1 LEGVID
7 AVMRLVRAAWTLGR
21 YDAILP
27 REYYDRLPAPARFVG
42 RLLRLGSA
50 KIAGDPGTRLASA
63 LEKLGPAWI
72 KFGQLLAT
80 RPDIVGEKA
89 AQGLSRLKDQLE
101 PFSQNVA
108 LAQLDAAFGEQRES
122 LFPAIGPVVAAAS
135 VAQVH
140 QMTLANGKKVAVKI
154 LRPGIEREIAAEGK
168 AMALVAFLAQSLFP
182 QTRRLEPIAF
192 VATIRAALEKEL
204 DLRREAGAGD
214 AFGEIVAKDGYF
226 KVPTI
231 DWERTARRV
240 LTTSWVEGVGLT
252 KAGALDGADRPKLAN
267 AVTCGFLAAALD
279 HGVFHADMHEGNL
292 ILGSDGAL
300 WAIDFGIMGRL
311 GMAERRYLAEI
322 LYAFLH
328 RDYRRAAAVHIEAG
342 YVPAHYDEGEFAHA
356 LRSVG
361 EPIWGKPAREVSM
374 GRVLTQ
380 LFDVT
385 EQFGMHMRPEL
396 VLLQKTMVQVE
407 GVARAIDP
415 DHDIWEASRPVVER
429 FMTAQLGPEGITRQ
443 VFDDVSSA
451 LATARKLP
459 LLLARIEKL
468 VERAEQRKR

>member
-1 LEGVID
+1 M
-7 AVMRLVRAAWTLGR
+7 AT
-21 YDAILP
+21 
-27 REYYDRLPAPARFVG
+27 
-42 RLLRLGSA
+42 
-50 KIAGDPGTRLASA
+50 A

-80 RPDIVGEKA
+80 RPDIVGDKA
-89 AQGLSRLKDQLE
+89 AEGLSRLKDRLE
-101 PFSQNVA
+101 PFSQTIA
-108 LAQLDAAFGEQRES
+108 LESLDAAFGEKRAA
-122 LFPAIGPVVAAAS
+122 LFPDLGSVIAAAS

-140 QMTLANGKKVAVKI
+140 QMTLADGRKVAVKL
-154 LRPGIEREIAAEGK
+154 LRPGIEKEIAAEGK
-168 AMALVAFLAQSLFP
+168 AMALAAKLVQALVPKS
-182 QTRRLEPIAF
+182 RRLEPVAF
-192 VATIRAALEKEL
+192 VATIRTALEKEL

-214 AFGEIVAKDGYF
+214 AFGEIVAADGYL
-226 KVPTI
+226 KVPSI

-240 LTTSWVEGVGLT
+240 LTTSWVEGTPLT
-252 KAGALDGADRPKLAN
+252 KPGALDGADRGKLAN

-292 ILGSDGAL
+292 ILGTDGAL
-300 WAIDFGIMGRL
+300 WAVDFGIMGRI

-322 LYAFLH
+322 LFAFLR

-342 YVPAHYDEGEFAHA
+342 YVSADHDEGEFAHA

-361 EPIWGKPAREVSM
+361 EPIWGRPAREVSM

-407 GVARAIDP
+407 GVARNIDP

-429 FMTAQLGPEGITRQ
+429 FMHTELGPEGVTRQ
-443 VFDDVSSA
+443 MFADVSNA
-451 LATARKLP
+451 LTTARKLP
-459 LLLARIEKL
+459 QLVARIEKL
-468 VERAEQRKR
+468 VERAEQGKR

>member
-1 LEGVID
+1 M
-7 AVMRLVRAAWTLGR
+7 AT
-21 YDAILP
+21 
-27 REYYDRLPAPARFVG
+27 
-42 RLLRLGSA
+42 
-50 KIAGDPGTRLASA
+50 A

-80 RPDIVGEKA
+80 RPDIVGDKA
-89 AQGLSRLKDQLE
+89 AEGLSRLKDRLE
-101 PFSQNVA
+101 PFSQTIA
-108 LAQLDAAFGEQRES
+108 LESLDAAFGEKRAA
-122 LFPAIGPVVAAAS
+122 LFPDLGSVIAAAS

-140 QMTLANGKKVAVKI
+140 QMTLADGRKVAVKL
-154 LRPGIEREIAAEGK
+154 LRPGIEKEIAAEGK
-168 AMALVAFLAQSLFP
+168 AMALAAKLVQALVPKS
-182 QTRRLEPIAF
+182 RRLEPVAF
-192 VATIRAALEKEL
+192 VATIRTALEKEL

-214 AFGEIVAKDGYF
+214 AFGEIVAADGYL
-226 KVPTI
+226 KVPSI

-240 LTTSWVEGVGLT
+240 LTTSWVEGTPLT
-252 KAGALDGADRPKLAN
+252 KPGALDGADRGKLAN

-292 ILGSDGAL
+292 ILGTDGAL
-300 WAIDFGIMGRL
+300 WAVDFGIMGRI

-322 LYAFLH
+322 LFAFLR

-342 YVPAHYDEGEFAHA
+342 YVSADHDEGEFAHA

-361 EPIWGKPAREVSM
+361 EPIWGRPAREVSM

-407 GVARAIDP
+407 GVARNIDP

-429 FMTAQLGPEGITRQ
+429 FMHTELGPEGITRQ
-443 VFDDVSSA
+443 MFADVSNA
-451 LATARKLP
+451 LTTARKLP
-459 LLLARIEKL
+459 QLVARIEKL
-468 VERAEQRKR
+468 VERAEQGKR

>member
-1 LEGVID
+1 
-7 AVMRLVRAAWTLGR
+7 MRLMRAGWTLGR

-27 REYYDRLPAPARFVG
+27 REYYDLLPLPARVVG
-42 RLLRLGSA
+42 RVLRLGSRH
-50 KIAGDPGTRLASA
+50 ISGDPGTRMATA

-80 RPDIVGEKA
+80 RPDIVGDKA
-89 AQGLSRLKDQLE
+89 AEGLSRLKDRLE
-101 PFSQNVA
+101 PFSQTIA
-108 LAQLDAAFGEQRES
+108 LESLDAAFGEKRAA
-122 LFPAIGPVVAAAS
+122 LFPDLGSVIAAAS

-140 QMTLANGKKVAVKI
+140 QMTLADGRKVAVKL
-154 LRPGIEREIAAEGK
+154 LRPGIEKEIAAEGK
-168 AMALVAFLAQSLFP
+168 AMAFAAKLVQALVPKS
-182 QTRRLEPIAF
+182 RRLEPVAF
-192 VATIRAALEKEL
+192 VATIRTALEKEL

-214 AFGEIVAKDGYF
+214 AFGEIVAADGYL
-226 KVPTI
+226 KVPSI

-240 LTTSWVEGVGLT
+240 LTTSWVEGTPLT
-252 KAGALDGADRPKLAN
+252 MPGALDGADRGKLAN

-292 ILGSDGAL
+292 ILGTDGAL
-300 WAIDFGIMGRL
+300 WAVDFGIMGRI

-322 LYAFLH
+322 LFAFLR

-342 YVPAHYDEGEFAHA
+342 YVSADHDEGEFAHA

-361 EPIWGKPAREVSM
+361 EPIWGRPAREVSM

-407 GVARAIDP
+407 GVARNIDP

-429 FMTAQLGPEGITRQ
+429 FMQTELGPEGITRQ
-443 VFDDVSSA
+443 MLADVSNA
-451 LATARKLP
+451 LTTARKLP
-459 LLLARIEKL
+459 QLVARIEKL
-468 VERAEQRKR
+468 VERAEQGKR

>member
-1 LEGVID
+1 M
-7 AVMRLVRAAWTLGR
+7 AT
-21 YDAILP
+21 
-27 REYYDRLPAPARFVG
+27 
-42 RLLRLGSA
+42 
-50 KIAGDPGTRLASA
+50 A

-80 RPDIVGEKA
+80 RPDIVGDKA
-89 AQGLSRLKDQLE
+89 AEGLSRLKDRLE
-101 PFSQNVA
+101 PFSQTIA
-108 LAQLDAAFGEQRES
+108 LESLDAAFGEKRAA
-122 LFPAIGPVVAAAS
+122 LFPDLGSVIAAAS

-140 QMTLANGKKVAVKI
+140 QMTLADGRKVAVKL
-154 LRPGIEREIAAEGK
+154 LRPGIEKEIAAEGK
-168 AMALVAFLAQSLFP
+168 AMALAAKLVQALVPKS
-182 QTRRLEPIAF
+182 RRLEPVAF
-192 VATIRAALEKEL
+192 VATIRTALEKEL

-214 AFGEIVAKDGYF
+214 AFGEIVAADGYL
-226 KVPTI
+226 KVPSI

-240 LTTSWVEGVGLT
+240 LTTSWVEGTPLT
-252 KAGALDGADRPKLAN
+252 KPGALDGADRGKLAN

-292 ILGSDGAL
+292 ILGTDGAL
-300 WAIDFGIMGRL
+300 WAVDFGIMGRI

-322 LYAFLH
+322 LFAFLR

-342 YVPAHYDEGEFAHA
+342 YVSADHDEGEFAHA

-361 EPIWGKPAREVSM
+361 EPIWGRPAREVSM

-407 GVARAIDP
+407 GVARNIDP

-429 FMTAQLGPEGITRQ
+429 FMQMELGPEGVTRQ
-443 VFDDVSSA
+443 MFADVSNA
-451 LATARKLP
+451 LTTARKLP
-459 LLLARIEKL
+459 QLVARIEKL
-468 VERAEQRKR
+468 VERAEQGKR